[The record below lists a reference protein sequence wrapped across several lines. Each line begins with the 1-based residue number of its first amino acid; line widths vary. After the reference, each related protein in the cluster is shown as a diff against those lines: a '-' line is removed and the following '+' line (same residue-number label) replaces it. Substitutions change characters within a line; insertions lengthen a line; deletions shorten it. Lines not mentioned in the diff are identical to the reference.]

1 MAAATEP
8 SAAIRFE
15 GYSPGTEIWGA
26 TQANFLVS
34 APGHHAKE
42 AAVLLNLPA
51 AAMLAADLGKDDS
64 PEFREAAA
72 RAVGYAALTD
82 ILARGAHFDSALIG
96 SRAYLEEHPSVLSA
110 ARAALAE

>member
-8 SAAIRFE
+8 SFAIRFE

-34 APGHHAKE
+34 TPGQHSKE
-42 AAVLLNLPA
+42 AAVLLNDPA
-51 AAMLAADLGKDDS
+51 AAMLANELGRDDT

-82 ILARGAHFDSALIG
+82 IVTRGAHFDSALIV
-96 SRAYLEEHPSVLSA
+96 SRAYLEEHPAVLGA
-110 ARAALAE
+110 ARAAFPE